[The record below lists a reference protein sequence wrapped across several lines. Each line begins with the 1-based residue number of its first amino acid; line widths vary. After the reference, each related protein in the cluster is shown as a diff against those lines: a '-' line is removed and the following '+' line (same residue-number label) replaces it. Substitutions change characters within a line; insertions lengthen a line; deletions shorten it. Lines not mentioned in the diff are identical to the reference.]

1 MSDQLSGEW
10 LPTAS
15 MESLAGRA
23 DLLRTIRRFF
33 SDRGVMEVETPLLS
47 QGTIPDAGIDVFRLP
62 GVDNT
67 PDRYLQTS
75 PESAMKRL
83 LAAGSGD
90 IFQICKAFRHGE
102 AGRHHNPEFT
112 LLEWYRLGW
121 DHAALIRE
129 VAELLGTVVNAT
141 GWQVWPYRAL
151 FVELLGVDPVNEQTS
166 LTTLT
171 DLAQSRI
178 GAVPDGLDR
187 DAVLDLL
194 MSHCIEPGIS
204 DWGMVFITDFP
215 SSQAAMARSISVG
228 DADVAARFECYV
240 HGKELA
246 NGYWEQIDADALAV
260 QLQAENTRRQERGL
274 PERPIDER
282 LLAAH
287 RDGLP
292 ACAGV
297 ALGVDRLLALKLGVD
312 SLAETISFDWDRA

>member
-1 MSDQLSGEW
+1 MSEW
-10 LPTAS
+10 LPSAS
-15 MESLAGRA
+15 TESLAARA
-23 DLLRTIRRFF
+23 ELLQALRQFF
-33 SDRGVMEVETPLLS
+33 CDRGVMEVETPLLS
-47 QGTIPDAGIDVFRLP
+47 QGTVPDAGIDVFRLP
-62 GVDNT
+62 GAGDE

-90 IFQICKAFRHGE
+90 IFQICKAFRQGE

-112 LLEWYRLGW
+112 LLEWYRVGW
-121 DHAALIRE
+121 DHAALMRE
-129 VAELLGTVVNAT
+129 VAELLGTVLNLD

-151 FVELLGVDPVNEQTS
+151 FVELLGVDPLDEQAS

-178 GAVPDGLDR
+178 GSVPEGLDR

-194 MSHCIEPGIS
+194 MSHCVEPGIS
-204 DWGMVFITDFP
+204 DWGVVFITDFP
-215 SSQAAMARSISVG
+215 PSQAAMARSIFVG

-240 HGKELA
+240 NGKELA
-246 NGYWEQIDADALAV
+246 NGYWEQTDADALAA
-260 QLQAENTRRQERGL
+260 QLQAENTRRRQRGL

-287 RDGLP
+287 CHGLP
-292 ACAGV
+292 DCAGV
-297 ALGVDRLLALKLGVD
+297 ALGVDRVLASILGNAR
-312 SLAETISFDWDRA
+312 LADVVSFDWDGA

>member
-1 MSDQLSGEW
+1 M
-10 LPTAS
+10 A
-15 MESLAGRA
+15 
-23 DLLRTIRRFF
+23 
-33 SDRGVMEVETPLLS
+33 
-47 QGTIPDAGIDVFRLP
+47 
-62 GVDNT
+62 
-67 PDRYLQTS
+67 
-75 PESAMKRL
+75 
-83 LAAGSGD
+83 
-90 IFQICKAFRHGE
+90 
-102 AGRHHNPEFT
+102 
-112 LLEWYRLGW
+112 
-121 DHAALIRE
+121 
-129 VAELLGTVVNAT
+129 
-141 GWQVWPYRAL
+141 YRAL
-151 FVELLGVDPVNEQTS
+151 FVELLGVDPMNEQTS

-246 NGYWEQIDADALAV
+246 NGYWEQIDAAALAV
-260 QLQAENTRRQERGL
+260 QLQAENTRRQKRGL
-274 PERPIDER
+274 PQRPVDER

-287 RDGLP
+287 RHGLP

-297 ALGVDRLLALKLGVD
+297 ALGVDRLLALKLGAD
-312 SLAETISFDWDRA
+312 NLAETISFDWDRA